1 MLPINSWNLN
11 MKRASVILPLPFAS
25 SRLWADG
32 YHAQR
37 VFIEGNCG
45 MWVFNKVL
53 FTVKL
58 LKILINKFPS
68 KSKYTIL
75 HAVSLCGQ
83 HLVNVPYSFVGIVKM
98 TVDHII
104 MDNALQT
111 LNDVKEFENQSCMVE
126 LFHLYF
132 WKLF

>member
-1 MLPINSWNLN
+1 M
-11 MKRASVILPLPFAS
+11 
-25 SRLWADG
+25 
-32 YHAQR
+32 
-37 VFIEGNCG
+37 
-45 MWVFNKVL
+45 FNKVLL

-58 LKILINKFPS
+58 LKILNDTLINKFPS

-83 HLVNVPYSFVGIVKM
+83 HLVNVPYSLVGIVKM

-111 LNDVKEFENQSCMVE
+111 LNDVKEYESQSCMVE

-132 WKLF
+132 